1 MELTFKDLL
10 LQNKLGALAD
20 IPEGKHIGWSE
31 EGQLE
36 LQDDLQPKDVT
47 ERIKTFDDAY
57 NELALRTCGQDAS
70 KSHPAIQAYD
80 LMQFAED
87 HNNRKAPDDIKAFLQ
102 LCIITA
108 ALNEGWTPQ
117 FTENE
122 RRWYPY
128 FTLWTEDELKDKSDE
143 WKDDHKL
150 LLWGGCAS
158 YGSGC
163 GVASSYSS
171 NAWSCAFADVG
182 SRLAYK
188 TEALAIYAGR
198 TFVPVYARFFLGD
211 KAKGLKPWR
220 EVEGKEEP
228 ADEEE
233 ES

>member
-1 MELTFKDLL
+1 METRLKTFTVS
-10 LQNKLGALAD
+10 
-20 IPEGKHIGWSE
+20 IPEGKRAVWNEQGIL
-31 EGQLE
+31 QLVDE
-36 LQDDLQPKDVT
+36 KKANEPKDVT
-47 ERIKTFDDAY
+47 ERIKTFYDAY
-57 NELALRTCGQDAS
+57 SELTQMANHNFL
-70 KSHPAIQAYD
+70 PAQKLIKDYGSARR
-80 LMQFAED
+80 MGMS
-87 HNNRKAPDDIKAFLQ
+87 DDIVAYMQ
-102 LCIITA
+102 LRIIIC

-143 WKDDHKL
+143 WKDDRQL
-150 LLWGGCAS
+150 LRWGGNAS
-158 YGSGC
+158 DGSLC
-163 GVASSYSS
+163 GVAYSSSYYSWS
-171 NAWSCAFADVG
+171 NAPACIG

-188 TEALAIYAGR
+188 TKALATFAGL
-198 TFVPVYARFFLGD
+198 TFAPVYARFFLGD

>member
-1 MELTFKDLL
+1 MKMTFKDLL

-36 LQDDLQPKDVT
+36 LQDDLQPKDIT
-47 ERIKTFDDAY
+47 ERIKTIYDAV
-57 NELALRTCGQDAS
+57 NELAQRAGLGGDCEAKQLIDEYICYTSKEASTDLLAYLKLR
-70 KSHPAIQAYD
+70 
-80 LMQFAED
+80 
-87 HNNRKAPDDIKAFLQ
+87 
-102 LCIITA
+102 IITA

-117 FTENE
+117 FTEDE

-128 FTLWTEDELKDKSDE
+128 FTMWTEDGLKDKSDE
-143 WKDDHKL
+143 WKDDHEL
-150 LLWGGCAS
+150 LRWGGSAID
-158 YGSGC
+158 GSVC
-163 GVASSYSS
+163 GVACSFSYCG
-171 NAWSCAFADVG
+171 WSTTSASFG

-188 TEALAIYAGR
+188 TEALATFAGL

>member
-1 MELTFKDLL
+1 MKLTFKDLL

-47 ERIKTFDDAY
+47 ERIKTLYDAV
-57 NELALRTCGQDAS
+57 NELAQRAGNGDCEAKQLIDEYICNTKKETSTDMLAYLKLR
-70 KSHPAIQAYD
+70 
-80 LMQFAED
+80 
-87 HNNRKAPDDIKAFLQ
+87 
-102 LCIITA
+102 IIIC

-128 FTLWTEDELKDKSDE
+128 FNLWTEDELKDKSDE
-143 WKDDHKL
+143 WKDDHQL
-150 LLWGGCAS
+150 LRWGGFAS
-158 YGSGC
+158 NGSDC
-163 GVASSYSS
+163 GVAYSNSYIE
-171 NAWSCAFADVG
+171 WSYTTAYIG

-188 TEALAIYAGR
+188 TEALATFAGR
-198 TFVPVYARFFLGD
+198 IFAPVYARFFLGD
-211 KAKGLKPWR
+211 KAEGLKPWR

>member
-1 MELTFKDLL
+1 MKLTFKDLL

-47 ERIKTFDDAY
+47 ERIKTIYDAV
-57 NELALRTCGQDAS
+57 NELAQRAGNGDCEAKQLIEEYNCYTSKETSTDLLAYLKLR
-70 KSHPAIQAYD
+70 
-80 LMQFAED
+80 
-87 HNNRKAPDDIKAFLQ
+87 
-102 LCIITA
+102 IITA
-108 ALNEGWTPQ
+108 VLNEEWTPQ
-117 FTENE
+117 FTEDE

-128 FTLWTEDELKDKSDE
+128 FYLWTEDELNGKSDE
-143 WKDDHKL
+143 WKDDNQL
-150 LLWGGCAS
+150 LLWGGSACD
-158 YGSGC
+158 GSGC
-163 GVASSYSS
+163 GVASSYS
-171 NAWSCAFADVG
+171 AYGWSCAVASLG

-188 TEALAIYAGR
+188 TEALATYAGR
-198 TFVPVYARFFLGD
+198 TFAPVYARFFLGD

-220 EVEGKEEP
+220 EVEGKQEP

>member
-1 MELTFKDLL
+1 MQLTFKDLL

-108 ALNEGWTPQ
+108 ALNEGWKPQ
-117 FTENE
+117 FKEDE
-122 RRWYPY
+122 VRWFPY
-128 FTLWTEDELKDKSDE
+128 FILWSKDEIDNMSDE
-143 WKDDHKL
+143 EKDDKQL
-150 LLWGGCAS
+150 LLWGGAAYDGARC
-158 YGSGC
+158 GS
-163 GVASSYSS
+163 
-171 NAWSCAFADVG
+171 SCSGSHSGWTSTGAGIG
-182 SRLAYK
+182 SRLALK
-188 TEALAIYAGR
+188 TEALATYAGR
-198 TFVPVYARFFLGD
+198 QFASVYARFYIGD
-211 KAKGLKPWR
+211 KAKDAMPWR
-220 EVEGKEEP
+220 EYEQKH
-228 ADEEE
+228 
-233 ES
+233 ESSDNK

>member
-1 MELTFKDLL
+1 MTFKDLL

-36 LQDDLQPKDVT
+36 LQDDLQPKDIT
-47 ERIKTFDDAY
+47 ERIKTIYDAV
-57 NELALRTCGQDAS
+57 NELAQRAGNGDCEAKQLIEEYICYTSKEASTDLLAYLKLR
-70 KSHPAIQAYD
+70 
-80 LMQFAED
+80 
-87 HNNRKAPDDIKAFLQ
+87 
-102 LCIITA
+102 IITA
-108 ALNEGWTPQ
+108 VLNEGWTPQ

-143 WKDDHKL
+143 WKDDYKL
-150 LLWGGCAS
+150 LLWGGNA
-158 YGSGC
+158 YNGSCC
-163 GVASSYSS
+163 GVAYSTSYY
-171 NAWSCAFADVG
+171 AWSYTFAGFG

-188 TEALAIYAGR
+188 TEALATFAGL
-198 TFVPVYARFFLGD
+198 TFAPVYARFFLGD

>member
-1 MELTFKDLL
+1 MTFKDLL

-47 ERIKTFDDAY
+47 ERIKTFYDAY
-57 NELALRTCGQDAS
+57 SELALYY
-70 KSHPAIQAYD
+70 PAQQKLIEEYVSVKR
-80 LMQFAED
+80 MEIS
-87 HNNRKAPDDIKAFLQ
+87 DDIVAYLQ
-102 LCIITA
+102 LRIIA
-108 ALNEGWTPQ
+108 CALNEGWTPQ

-128 FTLWTEDELKDKSDE
+128 VALWTEDELKNKSDE
-143 WKDDHKL
+143 WKDDHQL
-150 LLWGGCAS
+150 LRWGGFAC
-158 YGSGC
+158 YGSTC
-163 GVASSYSS
+163 GVAYSNS
-171 NAWSCAFADVG
+171 HNVWSLTDASLG

-188 TEALAIYAGR
+188 TEALATFAGL
-198 TFVPVYARFFLGD
+198 TFAPVYARFFLGD

-220 EVEGKEEP
+220 EVEGKQEP

>member
-1 MELTFKDLL
+1 MKLTFKDLL

-47 ERIKTFDDAY
+47 ERIKTFYDAY
-57 NELALRTCGQDAS
+57 SELTQMANHNFL
-70 KSHPAIQAYD
+70 PAQKLIKDYD
-80 LMQFAED
+80 SARRMEMS
-87 HNNRKAPDDIKAFLQ
+87 DDIVAYMQ
-102 LCIITA
+102 LRIIIC

-128 FTLWTEDELKDKSDE
+128 FTLWTEDELKYKSDE
-143 WKDDHKL
+143 WKDDHQL
-150 LLWGGCAS
+150 LLWGGGAS
-158 YGSGC
+158 DGSLC
-163 GVASSYSS
+163 GVAFSFSYYEWSFT
-171 NAWSCAFADVG
+171 NASLG

-188 TEALAIYAGR
+188 TKALATFAGI
-198 TFVPVYARFFLGD
+198 TFAPVYARFFLGD

-220 EVEGKEEP
+220 EVEGKKEP

>member
-1 MELTFKDLL
+1 MKLTFKDLL
-10 LQNKLGALAD
+10 RVNQLGALAD

-47 ERIKTFDDAY
+47 ERIKTFDDALAEVKLRAKSGTDLEARRLYY
-57 NELALRTCGQDAS
+57 NYRLMKKAITTQEKDKELMV
-70 KSHPAIQAYD
+70 Y
-80 LMQFAED
+80 
-87 HNNRKAPDDIKAFLQ
+87 LQ
-102 LCIITA
+102 LRIIIC

-128 FTLWTEDELKDKSDE
+128 FTLWTEDELKGKSDE
-143 WKDDHKL
+143 WKDDHQL
-150 LLWGGCAS
+150 LLWGRYAY
-158 YGSGC
+158 YGSYC
-163 GVASSYSS
+163 GVACSSSTCVWSVS
-171 NAWSCAFADVG
+171 NASLG

-188 TEALAIYAGR
+188 TEALSTFAGL
-198 TFVPVYARFFLGD
+198 TFAPVYARFFLGD

>member
-1 MELTFKDLL
+1 MKLTFKDLL

-47 ERIKTFDDAY
+47 ERIKTFYDAY
-57 NELALRTCGQDAS
+57 SELPLYY
-70 KSHPAIQAYD
+70 PAQQKLIEEYD
-80 LMQFAED
+80 SVKRMEIS
-87 HNNRKAPDDIKAFLQ
+87 DDIVAYMQ
-102 LCIITA
+102 LRIIIC

-128 FTLWTEDELKDKSDE
+128 FCLWTEDELKDKSDE
-143 WKDDHKL
+143 WKDDHQL
-150 LLWGGCAS
+150 LLWGGIAYS
-158 YGSGC
+158 GSCC
-163 GVASSYSS
+163 GVASSTSS
-171 NAWSCAFADVG
+171 YEWSVTTACIGA
-182 SRLAYK
+182 RLAYK
-188 TEALAIYAGR
+188 TEALATYAGR
-198 TFVPVYARFFLGD
+198 TFAPVYARFFLGD

>member
-1 MELTFKDLL
+1 MTFKDLL

-36 LQDDLQPKDVT
+36 LQDDLQPKDIT
-47 ERIKTFDDAY
+47 ERIKTIYDAV
-57 NELALRTCGQDAS
+57 NELAQRAGLGGDCEAKQLIDEYICYTSKETSTDLLAYLKLR
-70 KSHPAIQAYD
+70 
-80 LMQFAED
+80 
-87 HNNRKAPDDIKAFLQ
+87 
-102 LCIITA
+102 IITA

-143 WKDDHKL
+143 WKDDHEL
-150 LLWGGCAS
+150 LLWGGSADG
-158 YGSGC
+158 GSCC
-163 GVASSYSS
+163 GVACSSSGS
-171 NAWSCAFADVG
+171 VWSYAAAIFG

-188 TEALAIYAGR
+188 TEALATFAGL
-198 TFVPVYARFFLGD
+198 TFAPVYARFFLGD

>member
-1 MELTFKDLL
+1 MKLTFKELL

-31 EGQLE
+31 EGLLE

-47 ERIKTFDDAY
+47 ERIKTFDDALK
-57 NELALRTCGQDAS
+57 ELAKREAYGEVEAHTLIESYESA
-70 KSHPAIQAYD
+70 KSIQEHDTD
-80 LMQFAED
+80 LMTYM
-87 HNNRKAPDDIKAFLQ
+87 Q
-102 LCIITA
+102 LRIIA
-108 ALNEGWTPQ
+108 CALNEGWTPQ

-143 WKDDHKL
+143 WKDGHQL
-150 LLWGGCAS
+150 LRWGGSAS
-158 YGSGC
+158 DGSHC
-163 GVASSYSS
+163 GVACSHSY
-171 NAWSCAFADVG
+171 NDWSYTTAYIG

-188 TEALAIYAGR
+188 TGALATFAGR
-198 TFVPVYARFFLGD
+198 TFAPVYARFFLGD
-211 KAKGLKPWR
+211 KAEGLKPWR
-220 EVEGKEEP
+220 EVEEKEEP